1 MLKQQI
7 LFRYLD
13 ALRHDINYDI
23 SEKTYQL
30 LDKFTFNDLKTFH
43 QNTFSHKP
51 YSINLIGDE
60 KKIKWQDI
68 SKYGKVNKYTL
79 KQIFGY

>member
-1 MLKQQI
+1 
-7 LFRYLD
+7 
-13 ALRHDINYDI
+13 ALRHDISYDTR
-23 SEKTYQL
+23 EKTYQL
-30 LDKFTFNDLKTFH
+30 LDKFTFNDLKSFH
-43 QNTFSHKP
+43 QNAFSHKP